1 MKHDFEQ
8 VEQLLTKFGLVL
20 SRRRSLRQQMQF
32 FSETRQLFAAAKE
45 TKFNIK
51 KYGLLKKV
59 MLSVGTVE
67 DASAV
72 LLIQYATSASTWI
85 KTPYRLLDES
95 FNEKLEK
102 QDAVL
107 HSAVALLVFGLSL
120 GMLWAWQQGSV
131 PLASWLIVLL
141 TAFLWLAAC
150 MCISGIDNMVNFND
164 SSAAIAVAYGLMQEL
179 KDIALLGYD
188 GRVQQ
193 EKERLLQI
201 VRKKNRTSPIVEIG
215 HVAVG
220 DTLIIRCRADQRM
233 QRLIQRLQKQL
244 GEQTVVVLEDA
255 DMPENFIRLD
265 FVQRNNMTIP
275 NIKTNQDAKIQWEAL
290 RILYETLHIWLKE
303 EL

>member
-32 FSETRQLFAAAKE
+32 FSETRQLFAATKE

-85 KTPYRLLDES
+85 KTPYRLLDEA

-107 HSAVALLVFGLSL
+107 HSVVALLFFGLSL
-120 GMLWAWQQGSV
+120 GMLWAWQQGIM

-215 HVAVG
+215 HVAAG